1 MLILS
6 TDVLPEGYT
15 VETLYGLVEITQPIE
30 LSQKSFLRRVTEQ
43 ETNGHETALAELT
56 KAALQASGGKAN
68 IIFGV
73 KVSTAIST
81 FSNGTF
87 LYMTYI
93 GTAARI
99 EQ

>member
-30 LSQKSFLRRVTEQ
+30 LSQKSLLRRVTEK
-43 ETNGHETALAELT
+43 ESNGHEIALAELQ
-56 KAALQASGGKAN
+56 KSALLASGGKAN

-73 KVSTAIST
+73 KVSTAIGA
-81 FSNGTF
+81 FNNGTF

-93 GTAARI
+93 GTAARV